1 MNPCALC
8 MTELHPQAVVC
19 VGCGASKVQ
28 VRKKAGLV
36 RGLGIL
42 GLSLIAIL
50 LLMAG
55 RFMAGFIFLGGAG
68 ALAYTLPWETKWVKS
83 I

>member
-1 MNPCALC
+1 MNRCSLC
-8 MTELHPQAVVC
+8 MTELHPEAVVC
-19 VGCGASKVQ
+19 VGCGASKLQ
-28 VRKKAGLV
+28 VKKKAGFL

-42 GLSLIAIL
+42 GFSVLGLL

-55 RFMAGFIFLGGAG
+55 HYKVGFGLMGIALL
-68 ALAYTLPWETKWVKS
+68 LAYTLPYETKWVKS